1 MAGLFAL
8 SINLERYQGN
18 FLEDLFWGTF
28 YQQHSG
34 EEYSGLS
41 TYNPEKNEIGIRTHR
56 GLFRPTFSEDLLGLE
71 GAEGIGYCGVGREP
85 FFVDS
90 RLGRMSVCFSG
101 NLINCSELID
111 RFKDLGHTFERGD
124 DVETITKIMAQKN
137 SVIEGIKGVNEEIE
151 GAYSL
156 FVLTAEGVY
165 LARCPSAHWPLVIG
179 EKEGAVVA
187 ASESNGFL
195 NRGFKLVRSL
205 EPGEIVLMKNGSYE
219 IKDKTV
225 GERTQF
231 CSFLWVYTGFANS
244 VFEKIPASA
253 VRKRLGAA
261 LARQDIKRGFIPDI
275 VIPIPDSGRFHAI
288 GYHQEFCQQMNEG
301 KISKIPMYDEALL
314 KYPYAGRSFTPQTE
328 EAREREASIKILES
342 GEDYYQDKEVVVGD
356 DSLVR
361 GVQTRANLV
370 PKLRTL
376 RVKGI
381 HFRISNPPL
390 RSHCPWGK
398 TTKRGETLVRQFPS
412 KNDRIRV
419 LGIESLEYNAI
430 EDLVSAI
437 GLPRE
442 QLCIDCDL
450 DLSE

>member
-8 SINLERYQGN
+8 SINSEKYQGN
-18 FLEDLFWGTF
+18 FLDDLFWGTF
-28 YQQHSG
+28 YQQHAG

-41 TYNPEKNEIGIRTHR
+41 TYNPNRDKIEIRTHR

-71 GAEGIGYCGVGREP
+71 GTEGIGYCGIAREP

-90 RLGRMSVCFSG
+90 RLGKLSACFSG
-101 NLINCSELID
+101 NLINCPELID
-111 RFKDLGHTFERGD
+111 RFKDFGHTFERGD
-124 DVETITKIMAQKN
+124 DIETITKLIAQKN
-137 SVIEGIKGVNEEIE
+137 NVIEGIKKADEEIK

-156 FVLTAEGVY
+156 LILTAEGIY

-179 EKEGAVVA
+179 EKKGAVVV
-187 ASESNGFL
+187 ASESGGFL

-219 IKDKTV
+219 TKDKIA
-225 GERTQF
+225 GDKIQF
-231 CSFLWVYTGFANS
+231 CSFLWVYSAFANG
-244 VFEKIPASA
+244 VFEGISASA
-253 VRKRLGAA
+253 VRKRLAA
-261 LARQDIKRGFIPDI
+261 TLARQDIERGFIPDI
-275 VIPIPDSGRFHAI
+275 VISIPDSGRFHGI
-288 GYHQEFCQQMNEG
+288 GYHQEFCRQMNED
-301 KISKIPMYDEALL
+301 KIKKIPIYDEALL

-328 EAREREASIKILES
+328 EARELEANIKILES
-342 GEDYYQDKEVVVGD
+342 GENCYQGKEVVVCD

-376 RVKGI
+376 GVKGI
-381 HFRISNPPL
+381 HFRISNPEL

-398 TTKRGETLVRQFPS
+398 TTKKGETLAHRFPS
-412 KNDRIRV
+412 KEDRIRV
-419 LGIESLEYNAI
+419 LGIESLEYNTI
-430 EDLVSAI
+430 DGLVDAI

-442 QLCIDCDL
+442 QLCVDCDL
-450 DLSE
+450 DLPE